1 MVFNNKILKN
11 LDLLWRFKFDI
22 KSISFIIYNM
32 SIQQFSVILTIVIL
46 NSFAQIFLKIS
57 AINTM
62 IDVDR
67 PVWTDIWLFLGLGTY
82 ATSMILW
89 IKILKY
95 VPLNLAAPF
104 SGLAF
109 IFVPLLCAIFLNERI
124 TPQYFIGSILIVL
137 GILIISKS

>member
-1 MVFNNKILKN
+1 
-11 LDLLWRFKFDI
+11 
-22 KSISFIIYNM
+22 M
-32 SIQQFSVILTIVIL
+32 SIQQISVILTVVIL

-57 AINTM
+57 STNSIMN
-62 IDVDR
+62 VDR
-67 PVWTDIWLFLGLGTY
+67 PIWADIWLFLGLGTY
-82 ATSMILW
+82 ASSMILW

-95 VPLNLAAPF
+95 VPLSMAAPF
-104 SGLAF
+104 SGFAF